1 MSLDDDIDRLGR
13 VPILSAMNYEALR
26 LLAFAA
32 ESCSFPAGTAI
43 FQKGEAAEAGYLITS
58 GTVWLGDTPAASTGA
73 AASPAAGRAVGPGT
87 LLGEQALLST
97 AQRPVT
103 AWAEDA
109 VTAVKISRKLVARV
123 LQEYPANAIAIRQ
136 AWAAK
141 LGARMRHIKDE
152 ERP

>member
-1 MSLDDDIDRLGR
+1 MSLDDEIDRLGR
-13 VPILSAMNYEALR
+13 VPILAAMNYEALR

-32 ESCSFPAGTAI
+32 ESCSFVAGATL
-43 FQKGEAAEAGYLITS
+43 FEKGEAADAGYLITS
-58 GTVWLGDTPAASTGA
+58 GTVWLGEATDAR
-73 AASPAAGRAVGPGT
+73 AAGRAVGPGT
-87 LLGEQALLST
+87 LLGEQALLAS

-103 AWAEDA
+103 ARAEDA

-136 AWAAK
+136 AWATK
-141 LGARMRHIKDE
+141 LGDRMRRVKDE

>member
-13 VPILSAMNYEALR
+13 VPILAAMNYEALR

-32 ESCSFPAGTAI
+32 ESCSFVAGATI
-43 FQKGEAAEAGYLITS
+43 FEKGEAADSGYLIIS
-58 GTVWLGDTPAASTGA
+58 GTVWLGEA
-73 AASPAAGRAVGPGT
+73 AAANAGTAGRAVGPGT

-97 AQRPVT
+97 AQRPAT
-103 AWAEDA
+103 ARAEDA

-123 LQEYPANAIAIRQ
+123 LQEYPANAIPIRQ

-141 LGARMRHIKDE
+141 LGARMRRVKDE
-152 ERP
+152 GRP

>member
-1 MSLDDDIDRLGR
+1 MSLDDEIDRLGR
-13 VPILSAMNYEALR
+13 VPILAAMNYEALR

-32 ESCSFPAGTAI
+32 ESCSFVAGATL
-43 FQKGEAAEAGYLITS
+43 FVKGEAADAGYLITS
-58 GTVWLGDTPAASTGA
+58 GTVWLGEAPATDA
-73 AASPAAGRAVGPGT
+73 AAAGRAVGPGT
-87 LLGEQALLST
+87 LLGEQALLAS

-103 AWAEDA
+103 ARAEDA

-136 AWAAK
+136 AWATK
-141 LGARMRHIKDE
+141 LGHRMRRVKDE

>member
-32 ESCSFPAGTAI
+32 ESCSFPAGAAI
-43 FQKGEAAEAGYLITS
+43 FKKGDTADAGYLITA
-58 GTVWLGDTPAASTGA
+58 GTVWLGETPAGSAG
-73 AASPAAGRAVGPGT
+73 AAGRAVGPGT
-87 LLGEQALLST
+87 LLGEQSLLSA

-109 VTAVKISRKLVARV
+109 VTAVKISQKLVARV

-141 LGARMRHIKDE
+141 LGARMRRIKDE